1 VSVAAASVGPT
12 LGQTAGPAPHAA
24 TNASKLTP
32 YFLLLPL
39 GLVLVVFFLL
49 PLLSQLNSSL
59 TTGGLEEGY
68 RFDWAFG
75 NYAAVWADYWPQF
88 LRSFLYAAT
97 ATVLALLIA
106 YPLAYTIAF
115 KVGPRWRP
123 IMLVLIIAPF
133 FTSFLIRTLAW
144 TTVLADDGLVVRVL
158 HGTGFLFLTDAV
170 GLTSDGRVLAT
181 PLAVI
186 LGLTYNFLPFMT
198 LPLYASLAGQ
208 DRALLQASS
217 DLYASAWTGFWKIT
231 WPLSLPGVV
240 SGTLLTFIPAAGDY
254 VNATFLGSMRESMS
268 GNVID
273 ALFLRVRDY
282 NHAAALSISLMVAIV
297 ALVVS
302 YVRRAGTEDLV

>member
-1 VSVAAASVGPT
+1 MAAAVGHGAPT
-12 LGQTAGPAPHAA
+12 APAAPAEPG
-24 TNASKLTP
+24 SSRKLTP
-32 YFLLLPL
+32 YFLLLPGFL
-39 GLVLVVFFLL
+39 ALLVFFVL
-49 PLLSQLNSSL
+49 PILTLLNSSL
-59 TTGGLEEGY
+59 TSGGLEEGY
-68 RFDWAFG
+68 TFTWSFS
-75 NYAAVWADYWPQF
+75 NYWEVWVDYWPQF
-88 LRSFLYAAT
+88 LRSFLYAGIAT
-97 ATVLALLIA
+97 ILAILLA
-106 YPLAYTIAF
+106 YPLAYMIAF
-115 KVGPRWRP
+115 KVQPKTRP
-123 IMLVLIIAPF
+123 FLLVLIIAPF

-144 TTVLADDGLVVRVL
+144 TTILADNGAVVNVL
-158 HGTGFLFLTDAV
+158 HKIGFLWVTDLI
-170 GLTSDGRVLAT
+170 GLTNDGRVLAT

-198 LPLYASLAGQ
+198 LPLYASLEKQ
-208 DRALLQASS
+208 DRTLVQAAG
-217 DLYASAWTGFWKIT
+217 DLYSSSWSSFWKIT

-297 ALVVS
+297 LLVIY

>member
-1 VSVAAASVGPT
+1 VTALASHLPQADKAPPPPDPGVG
-12 LGQTAGPAPHAA
+12 GS
-24 TNASKLTP
+24 SKLTP

-39 GLVLVVFFLL
+39 FLALIIFFVLPILTL
-49 PLLSQLNSSL
+49 INSSL
-59 TTGGLEEGY
+59 TTGGLENGY
-68 RFDWAFG
+68 TFNWAFS
-75 NYAAVWADYWPQF
+75 NYWDVWTDYWPQF
-88 LRSFLYAAT
+88 LRSFFYAAT
-97 ATVLALLIA
+97 ATVVAILIA

-115 KVGPRWRP
+115 KVSNTWRP

-144 TTVLADDGLVVRVL
+144 TTVLSDDGPVVAFFRAIKL
-158 HGTGFLFLTDAV
+158 LSLTDLV

-198 LPLYASLAGQ
+198 LPLYASLEKQ
-208 DRALLQASS
+208 DRALIQAAG
-217 DLYASAWTGFWKIT
+217 DLYASSWTSFWKIT

-282 NHAAALSISLMVAIV
+282 NHAASLSISLMVAIV
-297 ALVVS
+297 ALVIY